1 MPCIRGSTLSAPSS
15 PTRSSLG
22 AELEGPGGPPLAT
35 PLLTYPRLENGTR
48 LRPWSPRSPL
58 LHCPRSPPAAPHA
71 GSFPAIPPPPPPALA
86 PPPFPHPPPPPVG
99 VWFWGGAPPQT
110 KPPPR
115 PLRFLPGIQIQKR
128 AGGGRGV
135 GWSRSG
141 SRVWSYTFY
150 MLAYVGSSWGRKKRK
165 CPGRDPR
172 SHERSLGR
180 DAQASNTASGSSP
193 SARRGL

>member
-1 MPCIRGSTLSAPSS
+1 MPCIRGSTLSAPHS

-35 PLLTYPRLENGTR
+35 PLLTYPRLESGTR
-48 LRPWSPRSPL
+48 LRLWSPRSPL
-58 LHCPRSPPAAPHA
+58 LHCPRSPPASPRA
-71 GSFPAIPPPPPPALA
+71 GSCPAIPPPPPPPPALA
-86 PPPFPHPPPPPVG
+86 PSPFPHPRPPAVGVGLPPP
-99 VWFWGGAPPQT
+99 
-110 KPPPR
+110 KPPPC
-115 PLRFLPGIQIQKR
+115 PLQFLPGLQIQKR

-135 GWSRSG
+135 GWSRNG

-150 MLAYVGSSWGRKKRK
+150 MVAYVGSSWGRKKRK